1 MHSNR
6 REGRCCVRWCD
17 REVRCTRERLGATQ
31 SPPFGERSQAF
42 LVARNPRKFG
52 YHEQGI
58 AEDQCGEKSR
68 IHRKTSF
75 GMWRLSLFDGGAT
88 MLCAFAARLWWRLD
102 DGALVKTKS
111 QNDHEQEDKN
121 HYRHDDTSVS

>member
-58 AEDQCGEKSR
+58 ARRFRSMVWAPTMG
-68 IHRKTSF
+68 TP
-75 GMWRLSLFDGGAT
+75 MSLWMAG
-88 MLCAFAARLWWRLD
+88 
-102 DGALVKTKS
+102 
-111 QNDHEQEDKN
+111 
-121 HYRHDDTSVS
+121 